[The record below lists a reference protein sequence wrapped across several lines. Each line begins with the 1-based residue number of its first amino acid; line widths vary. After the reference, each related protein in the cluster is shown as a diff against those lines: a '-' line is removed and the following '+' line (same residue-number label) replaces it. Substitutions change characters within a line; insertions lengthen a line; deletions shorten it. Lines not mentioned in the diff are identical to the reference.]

1 MRSYDTYELHKWLL
15 KRASHGCNDSDYKT
29 IVDMQVAHAKE
40 LIELRQDPL
49 PAIDDFLRVAIE
61 LSHVLQGSEGLTQFA
76 EHMRGMADS
85 IDVRVRRGSFRTVS
99 NVGKPAN
106 EG

>member
-15 KRASHGCNDSDYKT
+15 KSTSQVCDDSHVKT
-29 IVDMQVAHAKE
+29 IVAMQVQHAKE

-61 LSHVLQGSEGLTQFA
+61 LAHVLQGSEGLIQFA
-76 EHMRGMADS
+76 DHMRGMADA
-85 IDVRVRRGSFRTVS
+85 IDVRVKRGAIRTVS
-99 NVGKPAN
+99 TVGTPVN